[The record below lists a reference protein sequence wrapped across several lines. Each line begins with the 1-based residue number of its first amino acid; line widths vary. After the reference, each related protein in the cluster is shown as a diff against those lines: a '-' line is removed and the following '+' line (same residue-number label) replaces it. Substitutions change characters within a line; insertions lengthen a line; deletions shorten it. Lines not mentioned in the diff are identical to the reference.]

1 MTAKEQL
8 NAIRDE
14 DRAIQNAIERVDG
27 WYDAATR
34 GTGSMEAERVSG
46 TGERSRVETAVCRMV
61 DYEREQH
68 LTARIDALVDMR
80 QSAER
85 IIKRIE
91 SPRFRQVLTLRYLQM
106 ESWAWTWERIASE
119 MRVCKRTVYEL
130 HGWALQAFQN
140 EREGHAL
147 PRRDALET
155 GLRDSIAVD
164 AGTP

>member
-14 DRAIQNAIERVDG
+14 DRAIQNAIERVDN

-61 DYEREQH
+61 DFEREQH

-85 IIKRIE
+85 IISRID
-91 SPRFRQVLTLRYLQM
+91 SPRFRQVLTLRYLHTK
-106 ESWAWTWERIASE
+106 SWTWGWRRIASV
-119 MRVCKRTVYEL
+119 MGLPLTTVYEL
-130 HGWALQAFQN
+130 HGWALQAFANAPQ
-140 EREGHAL
+140 
-147 PRRDALET
+147 
-155 GLRDSIAVD
+155 
-164 AGTP
+164 TPPNAI

>member
-14 DRAIQNAIERVDG
+14 DRAIQNAIDRVDN

-61 DYEREQH
+61 DFEREQH

-85 IIKRIE
+85 IIKRIQA
-91 SPRFRQVLTLRYLQM
+91 PRQRELLRLRYLQDR
-106 ESWAWTWERIASE
+106 SWEWTWDKIAEKMQIS
-119 MRVCKRTVYEL
+119 RRSVDAV
-130 HGWALQAFQN
+130 HGGALQ
-140 EREGHAL
+140 EYE
-147 PRRDALET
+147 
-155 GLRDSIAVD
+155 IARYGND
-164 AGTP
+164 